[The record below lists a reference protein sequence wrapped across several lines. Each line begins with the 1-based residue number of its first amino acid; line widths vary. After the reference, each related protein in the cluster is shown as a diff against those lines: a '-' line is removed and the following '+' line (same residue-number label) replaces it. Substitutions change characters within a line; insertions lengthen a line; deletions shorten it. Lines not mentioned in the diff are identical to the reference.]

1 MATNPTRTK
10 RVTISLPEEML
21 EAADRR
27 ARLELRD
34 RSELVREALR
44 FYLARIAEDDATPE
58 EIAAIE
64 RGRAQ
69 HARGEYVTLDQLLHG
84 LDTDRRPRR
93 AKGARAAAK

>member
-1 MATNPTRTK
+1 MRTKTARSK

-21 EAADRR
+21 EAADRQ

-44 FYLARIAEDDATPE
+44 LYLARIPEDDAMPE
-58 EIAAIE
+58 EVSAIE

-69 HARGEYVTLDQLLHG
+69 HARGEYVTLDRMLYD
-84 LDTDRRPRR
+84 LDADRRPRR
-93 AKGARAAAK
+93 AKSDRAAVR